1 MMNELSG
8 IRTEEKQNNEK
19 CKRKKKK
26 GNEKNIFLFM
36 IVMLGRPSRGVVVS
50 GK

>member
-1 MMNELSG
+1 MNFREF
-8 IRTEEKQNNEK
+8 EQKKNEK